1 MASEKEQ
8 LLWKRINDLE
18 DGIGLALDAA
28 KKFVDERPVEL
39 EYTDGEKELVE
50 AMAWLGELVGYG
62 EEEP

>member
-28 KKFVDERPVEL
+28 KKFAGARPEDLDYTEGEREL
-39 EYTDGEKELVE
+39 MEALV
-50 AMAWLGELVGYG
+50 WLGEMVGYG